1 MKRILILV
9 FGLIFSFSL
18 FGQKVD
24 EKEVKQDADTI
35 EFINY
40 TGTHTQVDTVEQI
53 RGIGTNLGSAVKNG
67 TAGNQG
73 FYYVMHI
80 VDATEKKGFDADILV
95 LGANAKVDHI
105 NNLRLILAGYLQSA
119 YKYSAK
125 DATTLA
131 HFITIYNAVYR
142 GNTEYF
148 STRYKNAVT
157 KNLAKDKA
165 GLATHYKEWAGKTQI
180 LIPLSDPRFA
190 DTISAID
197 TGTISDKTVVE
208 KMREEKDKDIPTR
221 EDMIDLKERE
231 SEAAKKRAD
240 EAKKEVTDAQK
251 KADSTKKEADK
262 KAAEAEQAKK
272 KADTAKKEAD
282 TAKKEA
288 DKKATEAEQAKKKAD
303 STKSAEDKA
312 AAEKKAAEAEKAKQ
326 EADKKTAEADKKTAE
341 ADKAKQEADKK
352 ATEADKAKEAVDEK
366 KKDVEAEQKQAD
378 KKEKEAQD
386 DRKNVAADTQK
397 IIEEKANEKKA
408 ESDAAIA
415 SAVPGYG
422 LRVVDKTKMLS
433 QLVLLDLKTTKELKA
448 SAVNTIHGRYLLDT
462 DGRLMAIAGT
472 TDGGG
477 VVTLVLF
484 DPITLEVVKQGA
496 DNIATESVLIKNEED
511 YYAIVDVGG
520 KYYVGRFD
528 KDLKL
533 QAKSS
538 LQVLPYTPVTI
549 MEEGIMVQTSDD
561 AIHLI
566 GLRDLIEKRE

>member
-1 MKRILILV
+1 MKRILILALS
-9 FGLIFSFSL
+9 LIFSFSL
-18 FGQKVD
+18 FGLEVD
-24 EKEVKQDADTI
+24 KDEVKQDGDTI

-40 TGTHTQVDTVEQI
+40 TGTHTQVDTVEEI

-73 FYYVMHI
+73 LYYVMHI
-80 VDATEKKGFDADILV
+80 VDTVETKGFDADILI
-95 LGANAKVDHI
+95 LGPRAKVDHI
-105 NNLRLILAGYLQSA
+105 NNLRLIIAGYLQSA

-125 DATTLA
+125 DASTLA

-148 STRYKNAVT
+148 SSKYKETVT
-157 KNLAKDKA
+157 KNLTKDKA

-197 TGTISDKTVVE
+197 TEAISDKTVVE

-231 SEAAKKRAD
+231 SEAAKKRAE
-240 EAKKEVTDAQK
+240 EAQKEATEAQK
-251 KADSTKKEADK
+251 KADATKKQADAAKKEADTTKKDASIAKKEADK

-272 KADTAKKEAD
+272 KADT
-282 TAKKEA
+282 
-288 DKKATEAEQAKKKAD
+288 
-303 STKSAEDKA
+303 TKSEQDKA
-312 AAEKKAAEAEKAKQ
+312 EAEKKAAEAEKAKQ
-326 EADKKTAEADKKTAE
+326 DAEKAEQE

-352 ATEADKAKEAVDEK
+352 AAEAEKAKKTVDEK
-366 KKDVEAEQKQAD
+366 KKDAEAERKQAD

-397 IIEEKANEKKA
+397 ILEEKANEKKA
-408 ESDAAIA
+408 ESSAAIA

-433 QLVLLDLKTTKELKA
+433 QLVLLDLKTAKELKA
-448 SAVNTIHGRYLLDT
+448 SAVNTIHGRCLLNT

-472 TDGGG
+472 TEGGG

-511 YYAIVDVGG
+511 YYAIVDVSG

-538 LQVLPYTPVTI
+538 LQVLPYSPVTI
-549 MEEGIMVQTSDD
+549 MEEGIMVQASDD
-561 AIHLI
+561 TIRLI
-566 GLRDLIEKRE
+566 GLRDLIEKTE